1 MRRRLSWGAL
11 TFDMRVQF
19 EFTQADLIDA
29 SKRFS
34 ARLKAVRSFQWTGL
48 LATSFLTWLL
58 VFVFLYRTP
67 VQGAIIGLLAAAI
80 SAALFPGSN
89 RRTVEKRM
97 RKVSREI
104 FGDTNSFLCEVEL
117 KPDGVWVRSMNR
129 QTLFEWPSV
138 EEIKETS
145 DSVDIFTKEG
155 SGVVVRNR
163 AFTSPEERAEFI
175 ELARARL
182 NSTHNTPAP
191 GPPTANVNST

>member
-1 MRRRLSWGAL
+1 MRRRFSWGAL

-19 EFTQADLIDA
+19 EFTQDDLIDA

-67 VQGAIIGLLAAAI
+67 VQGAIIGLMAAAI
-80 SAALFPGSN
+80 SAALFPRSN

-97 RKVSREI
+97 RKVAREI
-104 FGDTNSFLCEVEL
+104 FGDANSFLCEVEL
-117 KPDGVWVRSMNR
+117 RTDGVWVRSMNR
-129 QTLFEWPSV
+129 QTLFEWASV
-138 EEIKETS
+138 EEVKETS
-145 DSVDIFTKEG
+145 DSVDIFTREG

-163 AFTSPEERAEFI
+163 AFSSPEDRSRFI
-175 ELARARL
+175 ELARTGIDSTHAAFVSPPTSKL
-182 NSTHNTPAP
+182 NS
-191 GPPTANVNST
+191 V